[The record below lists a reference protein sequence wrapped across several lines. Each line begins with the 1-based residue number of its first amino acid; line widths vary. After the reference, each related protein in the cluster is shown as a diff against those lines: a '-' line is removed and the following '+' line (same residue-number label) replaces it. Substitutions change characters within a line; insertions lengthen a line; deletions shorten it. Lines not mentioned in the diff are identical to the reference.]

1 MRRDEGRD
9 AEIALMSPLG
19 QVENGDQV
27 SRIRIIAVPAVAI
40 NWRVSRRVI
49 RRYRQFVHLGRKP
62 AQYLHGFEALR
73 IEEEDLV
80 SHLVDGD
87 QTSAASREIWVLR
100 VCHAEVPFLTA
111 D

>member
-49 RRYRQFVHLGRKP
+49 RRYRQLVHLGRKP

-87 QTSAASREIWVLR
+87 QTSGPVGKFGFCAFAI
-100 VCHAEVPFLTA
+100 AEVPFLTA